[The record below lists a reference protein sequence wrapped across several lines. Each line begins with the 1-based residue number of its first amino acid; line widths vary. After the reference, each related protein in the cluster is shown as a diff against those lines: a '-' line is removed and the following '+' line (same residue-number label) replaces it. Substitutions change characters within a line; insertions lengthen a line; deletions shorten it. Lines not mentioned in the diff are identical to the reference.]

1 MFSIT
6 ELFSIDGVS
15 QSSKTKFDKF
25 IEGEE
30 RFHFN
35 YFCILPWDDE
45 TSIKFRTSQETV
57 K

>member
-45 TSIKFRTSQETV
+45 ISIKFRKSQETV